1 MHEIGHNL
9 GLDHNNKTKIMQ
21 NAIIIKTNQL
31 GNNTVIYN
39 YPNMD
44 KKAVQ
49 IVNRINKPRNNSL
62 GVINKK

>member
-49 IVNRINKPRNNSL
+49 IMINRINKPRNNSL
-62 GVINKK
+62 GY

>member
-1 MHEIGHNL
+1 
-9 GLDHNNKTKIMQ
+9 MQ

-49 IVNRINKPRNNSL
+49 IMINRINKPRNNSL
-62 GVINKK
+62 GVL